1 MLAMAFT
8 NPQENLRYLEI
19 ESGMTVVDLGAGV
32 GTYTLPI
39 ADKLLPNGKVYA
51 VEIQKDFL
59 ETIQRQA
66 VEKSLPNIHVVWGDI
81 EQVNGVSLSDNVAD
95 RIVIADVLFQTKSA
109 YVLAT
114 EARRLLKPDG
124 KIMVIDWLDSFGGLG
139 PKAEDIAK
147 PEEIKNIFGSVG
159 LILEKEFSAGEHH
172 YGLIFSK

>member
-1 MLAMAFT
+1 MAFA

-32 GTYTLPI
+32 GAYTLPI
-39 ADKLLPNGKVYA
+39 AEKLMPNGKVYA

-81 EQVNGVSLSDNVAD
+81 EQNNGVSLADGLAD
-95 RIVIADVLFQTKSA
+95 RVLIANVLFQAKSA

-114 EARRLLKPDG
+114 EAKRLLKSGG
-124 KIMVIDWLDSFGGLG
+124 KIIVIDWLDSFDGLG
-139 PKAEDIAK
+139 PKEQDVAK
-147 PEEIKNIFGSVG
+147 PEEIKNIFGSAG
-159 LILEKEFSAGEHH
+159 LILEGEFSAGEHH
-172 YGLIFSK
+172 YGLIFGK